1 MRRQVPTE
9 RSTLMTE
16 GPIARQLIAFAIPL
30 LLGNL
35 FQQLYNTADSLI
47 VGNFLGSE
55 ALAAVSSSSNL
66 IQLLIGFFNGLALGA
81 GVVIG
86 RHYGARE
93 IERVQRAIHTLL
105 AGSLVVGVFLTFAG
119 AALSPVL
126 LRLMGT
132 PASVLPQSIRYF
144 RTYFGGSLAFILYN
158 ACMGILQAVG
168 DSRHPLYYLII
179 SSLVNVALDLLFVG
193 VFHMGVASAA
203 VATALSQIVSTALCL
218 YRLTH
223 SDRDYR
229 VNLRKLGFDR
239 AALRAILSNG
249 VPSGLANCIIS
260 FSNVVIQANINAF
273 GAAAMAGCG
282 AHSRIEGFA
291 FLPVT
296 CFNMALTTFVSQ
308 NLGANRPDRV
318 KRGVRIGVL
327 CSSGIAGLISLLIWI
342 YSPQFIGLFDS
353 NPEVITFGVMHQRT
367 IMPFFFLAAYTHA
380 RAASLRGAG
389 KSGVAMLGMAVCW
402 CVFRV
407 PYVTIAIKLRPMLT
421 TVSWAYPIT
430 WLLSSL
436 FFTVYFLK
444 TDWMSLDRHKARQA
458 DSHRNG
464 RAGFDKSR

>member
-1 MRRQVPTE
+1 MRRMSVE

-16 GPIARQLIAFAIPL
+16 GPIARQLIAFAVPL

-47 VGNFLGSE
+47 VGNLLGSE

-66 IQLLIGFFNGLALGA
+66 IHLLIGFFNGLAMGA

-93 IERVQRAIHTLL
+93 IERVQKAIHTML
-105 AGSLVVGVFLTFAG
+105 AGGLAVGVFLTFAG
-119 AALSPVL
+119 AALSPIL
-126 LRLMGT
+126 LRMMGT
-132 PASVLPQSIRYF
+132 PESVLPQSIRYF
-144 RTYFGGSLAFILYN
+144 RTYFYGSLAFILYN
-158 ACMGILQAVG
+158 ACMGVLQAVG

-193 VFHMGVASAA
+193 LLHFGVASAA
-203 VATALSQIVSTALCL
+203 AATAISQVVSTALCL
-218 YRLTH
+218 YRLMH

-229 VNLRKLGFDR
+229 VSLRKLGFDR
-239 AALRAILSNG
+239 EALRAILANG

-260 FSNVVIQANINAF
+260 FANVVVQANINAF

-318 KRGVRIGVL
+318 KKGMRTGIL
-327 CSSGIAGLISLLIWI
+327 CSSGIAGAVSLIIWI
-342 YSPQFIGLFDS
+342 FSPQLIGLFDS
-353 NPEVITFGVMHQRT
+353 NPEVIAFGVMHQRT
-367 IMPFFFLAAYTHA
+367 TMPFFFLAAYTHA
-380 RAASLRGAG
+380 CAATLRGAG
-389 KSGVAMLGMAVCW
+389 KANVAMLGMAVCW
-402 CVFRV
+402 CVIRV
-407 PYVTIAIKLRPMLT
+407 PYVTLATHLRPVLT

-436 FFTVYFLK
+436 FFTVYCLK
-444 TDWMSLDRHKARQA
+444 TDWMGLKQA
-458 DSHRNG
+458 QG
-464 RAGFDKSR
+464 L

>member
-1 MRRQVPTE
+1 MRRQVSVE

-66 IQLLIGFFNGLALGA
+66 IHLLIGFFNGLAMGA

-93 IERVQRAIHTLL
+93 IDRVQKTIHTML
-105 AGSLVVGVFLTFAG
+105 AGALAVGVFLTFAG
-119 AALSPVL
+119 AALSPIL

-132 PASVLPQSIRYF
+132 PETVLPQSIRYF
-144 RTYFGGSLAFILYN
+144 RTYFYGSLAFILYN
-158 ACMGILQAVG
+158 ACMGVLQAVG

-193 VFHMGVASAA
+193 VLRFGVASAA
-203 VATALSQIVSTALCL
+203 AATAISQAVAMTLCL
-218 YRLTH
+218 YRLMH

-229 VNLRKLGFDR
+229 VSLRRLCFDR
-239 AALRAILSNG
+239 TALRAILKNG

-260 FSNVVIQANINAF
+260 FANVVVQANINAF

-318 KRGVRIGVL
+318 KKGMRIGML
-327 CSSGIAGLISLLIWI
+327 CSAGIAEAVALLIFI
-342 YSPQFIGLFDS
+342 FSPQLIGLFDS
-353 NPEVITFGVMHQRT
+353 NPEVIAYGVMHERVT
-367 IMPFFFLAAYTHA
+367 TPFFFLAAYTHA
-380 RAASLRGAG
+380 CAATLRGAG

-402 CVFRV
+402 CVIRV
-407 PYVTIAIKLRPMLT
+407 PYVTFATQLRPVLT

-436 FFTVYFLK
+436 FFTIYILK
-444 TDWMSLDRHKARQA
+444 TDWMGLKQAQSL
-458 DSHRNG
+458 
-464 RAGFDKSR
+464 

>member
-1 MRRQVPTE
+1 MRRQVSVE

-16 GPIARQLIAFAIPL
+16 GPIARQLIAFAVPL

-66 IQLLIGFFNGLALGA
+66 IHLLIGFFNGLAMGA

-93 IERVQRAIHTLL
+93 IDRVQKTIHTML
-105 AGSLVVGVFLTFAG
+105 AGALAVGVFLTFAG
-119 AALSPVL
+119 AALSPIL
-126 LRLMGT
+126 LQLMGT
-132 PASVLPQSIRYF
+132 PETVLPQSIRYF
-144 RTYFGGSLAFILYN
+144 RTYFYGSLAFILYN
-158 ACMGILQAVG
+158 ACMGVLQAVG
-168 DSRHPLYYLII
+168 DSRHPLYYLIV

-193 VFHMGVASAA
+193 VLRFGVASAA
-203 VATALSQIVSTALCL
+203 AATAISQAVAMALCL
-218 YRLTH
+218 YRLMH

-229 VNLRKLGFDR
+229 VSLRRLCFDR
-239 AALRAILSNG
+239 TALRAILKNG

-260 FSNVVIQANINAF
+260 FANVVVQANINAF

-318 KRGVRIGVL
+318 KKGMRIGML
-327 CSSGIAGLISLLIWI
+327 CSAGIAEAVALLIFI
-342 YSPQFIGLFDS
+342 FSPQLIGLFDS
-353 NPEVITFGVMHQRT
+353 NPEVIAYGVMHERVT
-367 IMPFFFLAAYTHA
+367 TPFFFLAAYTHA
-380 RAASLRGAG
+380 CAATLRGAG

-402 CVFRV
+402 CVIRV
-407 PYVTIAIKLRPMLT
+407 PYVTFATQLRPVLT

-436 FFTVYFLK
+436 FFTIYILR
-444 TDWMSLDRHKARQA
+444 TDWMGLKQA
-458 DSHRNG
+458 
-464 RAGFDKSR
+464 KKL

>member
-1 MRRQVPTE
+1 MRRMPVA

-16 GPIARQLIAFAIPL
+16 GPIARQLIAFAVPL

-55 ALAAVSSSSNL
+55 ALAAVSSSSSL
-66 IQLLIGFFNGLALGA
+66 IHLLIGFFNGLAMGA

-93 IERVQRAIHTLL
+93 IERVQKAIHTML
-105 AGSLVVGVFLTFAG
+105 AGGLAVGVFLTFAG

-126 LRLMGT
+126 LRMMGT
-132 PASVLPQSIRYF
+132 PDTVLPQSIRYF
-144 RTYFGGSLAFILYN
+144 RTYFYGSLAFILYN
-158 ACMGILQAVG
+158 ACMGVLQAVG

-193 VFHMGVASAA
+193 LLHFGVASAA
-203 VATALSQIVSTALCL
+203 AATAISQVVATALCL
-218 YRLTH
+218 YRLMH
-223 SDRDYR
+223 SARDYR
-229 VNLRKLGFDR
+229 VSLRKLGFDR
-239 AALRAILSNG
+239 EALRAILANG
-249 VPSGLANCIIS
+249 VPSGVANCIIS
-260 FSNVVIQANINAF
+260 FANVVVQANINAF

-318 KRGVRIGVL
+318 KKGMRTGIL
-327 CSSGIAGLISLLIWI
+327 CSSGIAGAVSLIIWI
-342 YSPQFIGLFDS
+342 FSPQLIGLFDS
-353 NPEVITFGVMHQRT
+353 NPEVIAFGVMHQRT
-367 IMPFFFLAAYTHA
+367 TMPFFFLAAYTHA
-380 RAASLRGAG
+380 CAATLRGAG
-389 KSGVAMLGMAVCW
+389 KANVAMLGMAVCW
-402 CVFRV
+402 CVIRV
-407 PYVTIAIKLRPMLT
+407 PYVTLATHLRPVLT

-436 FFTVYFLK
+436 FFTVYCLK
-444 TDWMSLDRHKARQA
+444 TDWMGLKQTQ
-458 DSHRNG
+458 G
-464 RAGFDKSR
+464 L

>member
-1 MRRQVPTE
+1 MRRMSVA

-16 GPIARQLIAFAIPL
+16 GPIARQLIAFAVPL

-66 IQLLIGFFNGLALGA
+66 IHLLIGFFNGLAMGA

-93 IERVQRAIHTLL
+93 IERVQKAIHTML
-105 AGSLVVGVFLTFAG
+105 AGGLAVGVFLTFAG

-126 LRLMGT
+126 LRMMGT
-132 PASVLPQSIRYF
+132 PDTVLPQSIRYF
-144 RTYFGGSLAFILYN
+144 RTYFYGSLAFILYN
-158 ACMGILQAVG
+158 ACMGVLQAVG

-193 VFHMGVASAA
+193 LLHFGVASAA
-203 VATALSQIVSTALCL
+203 AATAISQVVATALCL

-229 VNLRKLGFDR
+229 VSLRKLGFDR
-239 AALRAILSNG
+239 EALRAILANG

-260 FSNVVIQANINAF
+260 FANVVVQANITAF

-308 NLGANRPDRV
+308 NLGAGRPDRV
-318 KRGVRIGVL
+318 KKGMRTGIL
-327 CSSGIAGLISLLIWI
+327 CSSGIAGAVSLIIWI
-342 YSPQFIGLFDS
+342 FSPQLIGLFDS
-353 NPEVITFGVMHQRT
+353 NPEVIAFGVMHQRT
-367 IMPFFFLAAYTHA
+367 TMPFFFLAAYTHA
-380 RAASLRGAG
+380 CAATLRGAG
-389 KSGVAMLGMAVCW
+389 KANVAMLGMAVCW
-402 CVFRV
+402 CVIRV
-407 PYVTIAIKLRPMLT
+407 PYVTLATHLRPVLT

-436 FFTVYFLK
+436 FFTVYCLK
-444 TDWMSLDRHKARQA
+444 TDWMGLKQTQ
-458 DSHRNG
+458 G
-464 RAGFDKSR
+464 L